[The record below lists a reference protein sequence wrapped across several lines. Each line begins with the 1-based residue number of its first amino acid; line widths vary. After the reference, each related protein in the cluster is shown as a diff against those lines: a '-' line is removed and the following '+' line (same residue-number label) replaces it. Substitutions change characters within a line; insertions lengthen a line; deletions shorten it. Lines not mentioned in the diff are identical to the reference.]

1 VPAKPPSKALVNK
14 ALHGELTRA
23 NTKPGTTARKAVYRS
38 EYIKRGI
45 REQRSNV
52 SYPQARRLREAFP
65 LTAPSR
71 AELKRNHKDVTLE
84 HTRYAIIRAQVIT
97 AQISRGKKVGNKKAK
112 ASRAAGRLPP
122 MQYPTAALAAWYR
135 NAWGSDYDPR
145 AFSDVAGGPE
155 GPPRKGE
162 RIAEEEAI
170 GGGYGEEAIGGGY
183 GEEAIGGGYGA
194 ATEDEE
200 AYRQELSDYAE
211 GEGFDTEGIPFD
223 TYDTEDYYGAF
234 DDDEWDVWEFG
245 EY

>member
-23 NTKPGTTARKAVYRS
+23 NTKPGTAARKAVYRS

-45 REQRSNV
+45 REQRANV
-52 SYPQARRLREAFP
+52 SYPQGRRLREAFP

-170 GGGYGEEAIGGGY
+170 GGGYG
-183 GEEAIGGGYGA
+183 A